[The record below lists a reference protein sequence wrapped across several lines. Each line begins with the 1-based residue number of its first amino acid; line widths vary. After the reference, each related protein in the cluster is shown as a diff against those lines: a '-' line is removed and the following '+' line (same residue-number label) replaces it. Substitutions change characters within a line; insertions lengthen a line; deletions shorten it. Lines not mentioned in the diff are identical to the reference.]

1 MAKYHQGKY
10 KPKNPDKYVGN
21 ANNIVYRSSWEL
33 KAMIF
38 FDNNPSILAWASEEC
53 TIPYISAV
61 DNRIHTYYV
70 DFVIKYKKRD
80 GSILT
85 TLVEVKPKAQTQ
97 PPVQPK
103 RQTKQYL
110 EAVET
115 YVRNVS
121 KWKAAKKYAEE
132 KGMEFMILTEDHLKV

>member
-1 MAKYHQGKY
+1 MKYHQGKFI
-10 KPKNPDKYVGN
+10 PKNPHKYVGDVT
-21 ANNIVYRSSWEL
+21 NIVYRSSWERKL
-33 KAMIF
+33 F
-38 FDNNPSILAWASEEC
+38 VFLDNNPSILQWNSEEC
-53 TIPYISAV
+53 VVPYVSPI
-61 DNRIHTYYV
+61 DGRIHRYFV
-70 DFVIKYKKRD
+70 DCVVKYKKRD
-80 GSILT
+80 GTVIT

>member
-1 MAKYHQGKY
+1 MKYHQGKFI
-10 KPKNPDKYVGN
+10 PKNPHKYVGDVT
-21 ANNIVYRSSWEL
+21 NIVYRSSWERKL
-33 KAMIF
+33 F
-38 FDNNPSILAWASEEC
+38 VFLDNNPSILQWNSEEC
-53 TIPYISAV
+53 VVPYVSPI
-61 DNRIHTYYV
+61 DGRIHRYFV
-70 DFVIKYKKRD
+70 DCVVKYKKRD
-80 GSILT
+80 GTVIT

-97 PPVQPK
+97 PPAQPK